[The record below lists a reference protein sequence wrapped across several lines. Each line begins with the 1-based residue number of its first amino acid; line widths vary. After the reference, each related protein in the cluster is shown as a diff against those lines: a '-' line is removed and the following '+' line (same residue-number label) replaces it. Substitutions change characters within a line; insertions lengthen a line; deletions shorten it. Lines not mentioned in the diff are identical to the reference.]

1 MVITTTARHMEV
13 DRDVKEFAEKRLARL
28 ERYASDIRE
37 AHVVLHAEKYRIRT
51 EIILRLKHQELIAK
65 AEQGDVRGSVDEAV
79 GRLEQQLKRLKE
91 RRASHGKGAPRADG
105 TAPAPATP
113 GDEEEGWDD
122 AGLAGGMAPE

>member
-13 DRDVKEFAEKRLARL
+13 DRDVKEFAETRLAKL

-37 AHVVLHAEKYRIRT
+37 AHIVLHAEKYRIRT

-65 AEQGDVRGSVDEAV
+65 AEQGDVRGSLDQAV
-79 GRLEQQLKRLKE
+79 QRLEHQLQRLKE
-91 RRASHGKGAPRADG
+91 KRASHGKGAPRPDG
-105 TAPAPATP
+105 AAPEPPAA
-113 GDEEEGWDD
+113 GDEGEDWDD